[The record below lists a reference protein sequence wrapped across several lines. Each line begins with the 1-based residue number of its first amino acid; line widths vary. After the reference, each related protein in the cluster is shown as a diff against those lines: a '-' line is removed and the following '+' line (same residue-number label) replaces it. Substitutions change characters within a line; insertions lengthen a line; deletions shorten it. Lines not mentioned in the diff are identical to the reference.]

1 MGAYEDLNRF
11 VTLKGLHISAD
22 DLICDFVNYQSESMS
37 YYIHHPEGKPFTSV
51 EEIDDAFQI
60 AYEKATSREPV
71 KRDRYGRAE
80 ESGNYRSFKISWKG
94 DCAVD
99 FLTLPNGKVRPDR
112 EYMLQQIWD
121 ASNYNKD
128 RMIAAITLHEYP
140 DYGKFYHDLNV
151 EELSLDNVFGRQN
164 SIERDLDDIE
174 SFENEDISMC
184 L

>member
-1 MGAYEDLNRF
+1 M
-11 VTLKGLHISAD
+11 
-22 DLICDFVNYQSESMS
+22 
-37 YYIHHPEGKPFTSV
+37 
-51 EEIDDAFQI
+51 
-60 AYEKATSREPV
+60 
-71 KRDRYGRAE
+71 
-80 ESGNYRSFKISWKG
+80 
-94 DCAVD
+94 
-99 FLTLPNGKVRPDR
+99 TLPNGKVRPDR

-140 DYGKFYHDLNV
+140 EYGKFYHDLNV